1 MVAAGKFAVTPMNG
15 RIRCAGVVEF
25 GGLRAGPQLP
35 PRHMLKSRVKELF
48 SGLAFEGYE
57 EWMGHRPALTD
68 SLPMLGQVAA
78 DKDIFTAFG
87 HQHLGLTGGAKTGR
101 IMAGLLTAD
110 PVNLDMAPYRPGRF

>member
-1 MVAAGKFAVTPMNG
+1 
-15 RIRCAGVVEF
+15 
-25 GGLRAGPQLP
+25 
-35 PRHMLKSRVKELF
+35 
-48 SGLAFEGYE
+48 
-57 EWMGHRPALTD
+57 MGHRPALTD